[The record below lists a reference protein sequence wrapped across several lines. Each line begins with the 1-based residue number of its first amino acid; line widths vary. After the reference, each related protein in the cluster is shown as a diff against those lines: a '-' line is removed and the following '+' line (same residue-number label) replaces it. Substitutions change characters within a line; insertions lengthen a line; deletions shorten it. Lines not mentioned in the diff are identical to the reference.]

1 MKVVMACLIIIL
13 LGVSSCLAAS
23 PDVSTPG
30 MAWGDIFFP
39 KGSAEISPEA
49 RQDLAEL
56 SAWLKKHP
64 GAMVLLAGYDDQ
76 QTPEKDSI
84 DLGWKRTK
92 AVQDYLISRG
102 VDAAKVN
109 AISFGNTRGIVAGQG
124 EEVWAKNRRVRYRA
138 VESEPGTTPE
148 DSIGGGVCQKCKRK

>member
-1 MKVVMACLIIIL
+1 MKVLMEFLMFML
-13 LGVSSCLAAS
+13 LGVSSCLAAG
-23 PDVSTPG
+23 PDLSTEG
-30 MAWGDIFFP
+30 MAWGDIFFQ
-39 KGSAEISPEA
+39 KGSAELSPEA
-49 RQDLAEL
+49 KQELAEL

-76 QTPEKDSI
+76 LTPENDSVE
-84 DLGWKRTK
+84 LGWKRTK
-92 AVQDYLISRG
+92 AVQGYLTSRG

-138 VESEPGTTPE
+138 VESAPGTTPE
-148 DSIGGGVCQKCKRK
+148 DSIGGGVCQRCKRK

>member
-1 MKVVMACLIIIL
+1 MRIIMACLMFLL
-13 LGVSSCLAAS
+13 LGVSSCFAAG
-23 PDVSTPG
+23 PDISTPG
-30 MAWGDIFFP
+30 MSWGDIFFP
-39 KGSAEISPEA
+39 KGSAELSPEA
-49 RQDLAEL
+49 KQELAEL

-76 QTPEKDSI
+76 QTPEKDSVE
-84 DLGWKRTK
+84 LGWKRTK
-92 AVQDYLISRG
+92 AVQGYLTSRG